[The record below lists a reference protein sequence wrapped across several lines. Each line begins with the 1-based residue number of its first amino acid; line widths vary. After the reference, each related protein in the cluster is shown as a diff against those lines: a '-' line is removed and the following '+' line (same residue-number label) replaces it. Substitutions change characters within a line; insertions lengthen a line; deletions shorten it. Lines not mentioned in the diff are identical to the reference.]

1 MFFLEDRKM
10 MKKLVI
16 VTMLVAV
23 MCWSGVVSAALVAYW
38 DFDSDFTANDPTYDA
53 TPFNGASIVVGGKFD
68 GAANFDKIESQYAKT
83 DAAPFTIDGDYSIV
97 AWYFLKVTNMIDGNR
112 YFVFESENYAV
123 SYGLRDISGTDSG
136 QLYTNTSTGTNNV
149 DFAAG
154 GNQEW
159 RHIAI
164 TYDASTGVTE
174 AYLDGAFAGTFTQG
188 GTLDPMSYL
197 VIGGHR
203 NGTSRN
209 FHGMIDDVAVF
220 DEVISTDYIGNLASG
235 NPVPEPA
242 TLMLLG
248 LGGLSLLRKRRA

>member
-1 MFFLEDRKM
+1 M
-10 MKKLVI
+10 MKRVVI
-16 VTMLVAV
+16 VTMLAAL
-23 MCWSGVVSAALVAYW
+23 MGWSGVVSAAVVAHW
-38 DFDSDFTANDPTYDA
+38 DFDTDFTANDPTYDA
-53 TPFNGASIVVGGKFD
+53 TPFRGASIVAGGKIG
-68 GAANFDKIESQYAKT
+68 GAAHFDKIESQYAQT
-83 DAAPFTIDGDYSIV
+83 DASPFTIDGDYSIV
-97 AWYFLKVTNMIDGNR
+97 AWYFLNVADMINGNR

-123 SYGLRDISGTDSG
+123 SYGLRDLSGTDSG
-136 QLYTNTSTGTNNV
+136 QVYTNTSTGTNSV
-149 DFAAG
+149 GFAAN
-154 GNQEW
+154 GNQMW
-159 RHIAI
+159 HHIAI

-174 AYLDGAFAGTFTQG
+174 AYLDGAFAGTFTQD
-188 GTLDPMSYL
+188 GTLDPTSFL

-220 DEVISTDYIGNLASG
+220 DEVISTDYIGNLAGG